1 MKKFREAI
9 LEVFIVFVVGGLIG
23 SILAVVSNL
32 FVAGVLWMTAQRA
45 SSDFLDV
52 TVAGQVLSFSSLV
65 FLWAAAAAVIII
77 KKLFSI
83 AKWAGPA
90 DSMYAAHQ
98 LNVPFNV
105 KQGLASTL
113 AAFAS
118 VSGGASVGQYGP
130 IVHFGATMG
139 IIISKLQL
147 RKRLGFNRLPRE
159 VYLACGVAA
168 AISAGF
174 NAPIAGIIFAHEAIL
189 RQFSVRAIAPITV
202 ASITAS
208 TVGGYLFPQT
218 VAFQIGSS
226 APPLTDVV
234 PFLMLLSPIFAAIAI
249 IFMLSLRYA
258 TKTAAS
264 LNVSPM
270 ALPFI
275 GATIC
280 GLIGVWVPQALGLGI
295 GSINEMISGEFV
307 VSLLVMV
314 LVAKIIMT
322 SACIGFGVFGGV
334 FSPAL
339 FIGVAAGALA
349 TKILVAFGFS
359 DVASVVTVAAMAAV
373 SASVIGAPLSA
384 VLIVLELSHS
394 YEYAVAAMIAV
405 MVCSLITHRLFG
417 HSFFDRQLLDR
428 NIDLLKGR
436 EAIAL
441 EQQQLAPF
449 ASQDYIQATPET
461 SGQVVRK
468 EMEERQHTEAYII
481 DQSGKLLGK
490 LSIYQAITCGDNALD
505 DYMDKSPIIL
515 YGDDSLSQSMVK
527 VSQFVGESLPIVER
541 DSLAMIGSIAEG
553 ELFQAVIDVQSQART
568 IERD

>member
-1 MKKFREAI
+1 MKRAKEAV

-23 SILAVVSNL
+23 SSLAVVSNL
-32 FVAGVLWMTAQRA
+32 FVAGVQWMTTQRA
-45 SSDFLDV
+45 NADFFDV
-52 TVAGQVLSFSSLV
+52 TLGGQVLSFSSLV
-65 FLWAAAAAVIII
+65 FLWAAAACVIII

-202 ASITAS
+202 ASISAS
-208 TVGGYLFPQT
+208 TLGDYLFPGT
-218 VAFQIGSS
+218 VTFQIGSS
-226 APPLTDVV
+226 APALTEVV
-234 PFLMLLSPIFAAIAI
+234 PFLMVLSPVFAVVAI
-249 IFMLSLRYA
+249 IFMLSLRFA

-264 LNVSPM
+264 LDVSPM

-295 GSINEMISGEFV
+295 GSINQMIAGEFV
-307 VSLLVMV
+307 ISMLLVV
-314 LVAKIIMT
+314 LVAKIVMT

-339 FIGVAAGALA
+339 FIGVTAGALA
-349 TKILVAFGFS
+349 TKGLVAFGFG

-384 VLIVLELSHS
+384 VLIVLELTQS

-428 NIDLLKGR
+428 GIDLLKGR

-449 ASQDYIQATPET
+449 ASQDYIQASPDTP
-461 SGQVVRK
+461 GDKVRE
-468 EMEERQHTEAYII
+468 EMEQRQHTEAYII
-481 DQSGKLLGK
+481 DKDGLLLGK
-490 LSIYQAITCGDNALD
+490 LSIYQAIACGNDVVSKH
-505 DYMDKSPIIL
+505 MDTSPITL
-515 YGDDSLSQSMVK
+515 YGDDSLKQSMIK
-527 VSQFVGESLPIVER
+527 VSQFVGESLPIVTR
-541 DSLAMIGSIAEG
+541 DSNAMVGSIAEG
-553 ELFQAVIDVQSQART
+553 ELFQAVIDIQSQART

>member
-505 DYMDKSPIIL
+505 NYMDKSPIIL